1 MGNLL
6 PISSFFPPPSC
17 HGYALNELKWWL
29 IKRKCL
35 LDGRTRHPC
44 VLSMWIKPLWSGG
57 TLLVF
62 VTRVYANTRLLSPGS
77 VSQRERSCCA
87 LQISLSPATNLL
99 TFTVINFHCVSTSL
113 PCHDGYLFDFAGR
126 MLRARPGK
134 NRIKYS
140 PCEEVDPVS
149 CSSLLWVYCIWSS
162 LRANLS
168 TLKS

>member
-1 MGNLL
+1 MVLNTR
-6 PISSFFPPPSC
+6 PWWETYFPFPHFFPPPSC

-44 VLSMWIKPLWSGG
+44 VVSMWIKPLWRGG

-77 VSQRERSCCA
+77 VSRRERSCCA
-87 LQISLSPATNLL
+87 LQISLSLATNLL
-99 TFTVINFHCVSTSL
+99 TFTVINFHCVSASL

-126 MLRARPGK
+126 MFA
-134 NRIKYS
+134 
-140 PCEEVDPVS
+140 
-149 CSSLLWVYCIWSS
+149 CSSSEESDQIFTPWGGWSS
-162 LRANLS
+162 KLQ
-168 TLKS
+168 